1 MTTRPE
7 DWPARLALFVEEKR
21 AQPFHWQH
29 NNCCFFACDWLAI
42 LTGEDPAAEWRPL
55 VTTEARAAAVL
66 SSAGGIAGIAAT
78 VCASRGWPE
87 IAPGYASRGDVCL
100 VPAAPETG
108 ADLALGVCLSGNIA
122 APGLDALVFLPRSAA
137 VQAWRVG

>member
-1 MTTRPE
+1 MTNRPE
-7 DWPARLALFVEEKR
+7 DWPARLALFIEEKR
-21 AQPFHWQH
+21 AQPFDWRS

-66 SSAGGIAGIAAT
+66 HSAGGIAGMAAT
-78 VCASRGWPE
+78 VFAARGWPE
-87 IAPGYASRGDVCL
+87 IATSYAGRGDVCL

-108 ADLALGVCLSGNIA
+108 ADLALGVCIGAHIA
-122 APGLDALVFLPRSAA
+122 APGRDALVFLPRSAA